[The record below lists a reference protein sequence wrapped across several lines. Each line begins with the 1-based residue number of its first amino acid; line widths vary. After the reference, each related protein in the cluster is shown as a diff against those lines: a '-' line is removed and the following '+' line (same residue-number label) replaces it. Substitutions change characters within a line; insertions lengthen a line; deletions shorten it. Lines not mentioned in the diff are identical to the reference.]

1 MIITRSDS
9 DVNLGYSY
17 LNNYPDPFKS
27 EEEKL
32 TNESYIKN
40 TLDYFA
46 NMAYTQYKANK
57 ETFVKNYDLMKG
69 ILKPS
74 DFYQDADPEVKDFL
88 ETLTQKEDLPS
99 YVKHYPIINPP
110 VNTMVGELSKRPDIH
125 KVKAFDDDSRNEELQ
140 YKTEIVQQLILQQA
154 RQTIINKMAM
164 KGEDAS
170 QISDEDMQQL
180 VMEDVKDLL
189 TDYTSLAERW
199 GNHILTAL
207 KAQFNTKEK
216 SEDAFRDLL
225 ICSREFYHIYEDNSK
240 LGFNVK
246 TENPKNVWHKGTPDN
261 KYTSGASGEPN
272 VPYAIGTVYVK
283 EISEIIEEFPE
294 LTEEEIKHLQKS
306 MQNSIFMD
314 GRESNLFTDRT
325 GINTIQYDTYNRLIY
340 QERMI
345 LQSELGNEFR
355 DDLNHWLGSNNAF
368 SFGYKYVV
376 IRAYWNS
383 KKKVGQLTYID
394 EVGDEQTTL
403 VDESYKEGSP
413 GELSIEWGWVNQWYQ
428 GVKIGPDIYF
438 IKPYTL
444 LDYAPIIGL
453 IHEVK
458 NTEPKSLVD
467 MMKPYQTLYNIC
479 MNQLFEILEKEI
491 GNVANVNIRRIPRPK
506 DGDANDAIDVWEEE
520 ARKRGIIFDDDS
532 PENTKGSIQNT
543 TVAKNIDLTRTSE
556 IESRYRLAVQLKQEC
571 WELTGMNRQRLGSPL
586 ATETATANQNALVQS
601 FAQTE
606 PYFAAHSY
614 VLNQLYQAMLDCSQY
629 IESRKPVSTV
639 NFITS
644 QGESAFVQVTGEDI
658 KLKDLKVFVT
668 SRAEDQQ
675 LFNEFRQLSQAM
687 LQNGASIYEVS
698 ALYATN
704 SIREMQKVFKDLKNK
719 QDQMQAQMQENEQ
732 AKTQGEQEI
741 AQAQLEQNER
751 HHQDN
756 LRMEKYK
763 TDVKANTDLAKAE
776 ISTYFQ
782 APSTDADGDGTP
794 DIMEIA
800 GHQLK
805 LQESIAKRDL
815 ENKKLNLDMMQ
826 FQAEQKNKKVEFEQ
840 NMEKMKIDREKIK
853 ASKQKAKAKPK
864 K

>member
-46 NMAYTQYKANK
+46 NMAYTQYKTNK

-69 ILKPS
+69 IITSS
-74 DFYQDADPEVKDFL
+74 DFYQDAEPEVKDFL
-88 ETLTQKEDLPS
+88 ETLTQKEDLPA

-125 KVKAFDDDSRNEELQ
+125 KVKAFDEDSQNEELQ

-154 RQTIINKMAM
+154 RQTIINKLAIQ
-164 KGEDAS
+164 GQDAS
-170 QISDEDMQQL
+170 QISDEDMQGL

-199 GNHILTAL
+199 GNHTLTAL

-240 LGFNVK
+240 LGFNIK
-246 TENPKNVWHKGTPDN
+246 TENPKNVWQRGTPDN
-261 KYTSGASGEPN
+261 KYTSGVSGEPN

-314 GRESNLFTDRT
+314 GRESNLFKNET

-383 KKKVGQLTYID
+383 KKKVGELVYMD
-394 EVGDEQTTL
+394 EAGDEQTRL

-413 GELSIEWGWVNQWYQ
+413 GEISINWGWVNQWYQ

-444 LDYAPIIGL
+444 LEYAPIIGL

-458 NTEPKSLVD
+458 NTTPRSLVD
-467 MMKPYQTLYNIC
+467 LMKPYQTLYNIC

-491 GNVANVNIRRIPRPK
+491 GNVASVNIRRIPRPK

-532 PENTKGSIQNT
+532 PENTKGAMQNT
-543 TVAKNIDLTRTSE
+543 TVARNVDLTRTAE
-556 IESRYRLAVQLKQEC
+556 IQSRYTLAVQLKQEC
-571 WELTGMNRQRLGSPL
+571 WELIGMNRQRLGSPL

-614 VLNQLYQAMLDCSQY
+614 VLNQLYQAILDCAQY
-629 IESRKPVSTV
+629 IESRKPTSTV
-639 NFITS
+639 NFISS
-644 QGESAFVQVTGEDI
+644 QGESAFVQVTGDDI

-668 SRAEDQQ
+668 SKAEDQQ

-719 QDQMQAQMQENEQ
+719 QDQMQQAAQENEQ
-732 AKTQGEQEI
+732 AQTQGEQQI
-741 AQAQLEQNER
+741 AQATLEQNER

-756 LRMEKYK
+756 IKMQKY
-763 TDVKANTDLAKAE
+763 TVDVKANTELAKAE
-776 ISTYFQ
+776 ISTFFQ

-805 LQESIAKRDL
+805 LQDAIAKRDL

-826 FQAEQKNKKVEFEQ
+826 FQADQKNKKVEFDQ